1 MPRYAAAIE
10 VSPMCLMSII
20 WNGYYLGMQQTIWSQ
35 CMDGG
40 WMLGQ
45 RNGIHNAWG
54 MDLVE
59 EWVAI
64 PLPPHAL

>member
-1 MPRYAAAIE
+1 MEWILSGHAT
-10 VSPMCLMSII
+10 
-20 WNGYYLGMQQTIWSQ
+20 NYLVM
-35 CMDGG
+35 MHGG